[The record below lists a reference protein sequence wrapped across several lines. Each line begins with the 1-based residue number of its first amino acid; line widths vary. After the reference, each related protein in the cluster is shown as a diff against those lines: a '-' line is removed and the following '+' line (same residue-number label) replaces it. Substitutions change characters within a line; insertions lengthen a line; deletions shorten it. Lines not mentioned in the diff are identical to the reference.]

1 MNHRHRTMAGSR
13 LDQSDLRE
21 RRRHEPEPCER
32 GTHRSRETQGE
43 RRCRDGI
50 RPRPS
55 REAHVPD
62 GSHRRPGP
70 VRMGIRGGGTR
81 TSASGDRSGGD
92 ICKQNG
98 PAGPTLPSGS
108 GSGPSIHEHVGT
120 VGSSHR
126 PSLPLSKH
134 CCCPSGTPGK
144 EGNPISAFVDVVKSS
159 PAKPGVSHR
168 FRRDWT
174 AYRRTDS
181 LYPSG

>member
-1 MNHRHRTMAGSR
+1 MNRNHASVGPIDPEKHRENGDVVTAYILDHPEKPMSPTDRT
-13 LDQSDLRE
+13 DD
-21 RRRHEPEPCER
+21 
-32 GTHRSRETQGE
+32 
-43 RRCRDGI
+43 
-50 RPRPS
+50 
-55 REAHVPD
+55 
-62 GSHRRPGP
+62 P
-70 VRMGIRGGGTR
+70 VRCEWASGGGGTR